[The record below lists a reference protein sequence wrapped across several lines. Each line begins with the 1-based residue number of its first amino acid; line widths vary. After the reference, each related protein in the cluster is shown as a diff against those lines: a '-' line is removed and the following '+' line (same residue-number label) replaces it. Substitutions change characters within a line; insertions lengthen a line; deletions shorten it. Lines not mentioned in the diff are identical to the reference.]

1 MEEFKSEQVPGA
13 AEEQAPVQAA
23 AKKPGVQDV
32 NGDGKVDFKDYV
44 ATAAKAAEDV
54 YHSAAETI
62 KEKAPEYAQKAKDAA
77 GDVKNAFADAAAA
90 VKEKAPEYAQKAKD
104 AAEDVKGAFVDAAAV
119 VKEKAP
125 EYAQKAKDA
134 AGDVKDAFVDAAAV
148 VKEKAPEYA
157 HKAKDAIV
165 NAFDPKAPVS
175 EATPAA
181 AQEPPKPEDTIT
193 RI

>member
-1 MEEFKSEQVPGA
+1 MEELKNEQIPAA
-13 AEEQAPVQAA
+13 AETAAEQAPVQAA

-77 GDVKNAFADAAAA
+77 DDVKDAI
-90 VKEKAPEYAQKAKD
+90 V
-104 AAEDVKGAFVDAAAV
+104 GAAAV

-134 AGDVKDAFVDAAAV
+134 
-148 VKEKAPEYA
+148 
-157 HKAKDAIV
+157 IV
-165 NAFDPKAPVS
+165 NTFDPKAPAA
-175 EATPAA
+175 EAKPAA
-181 AQEPPKPEDTIT
+181 APEAPKTEDTVT